1 MKIARAVLF
10 VGILS
15 LWTTYGIMSVAV
27 SVENH
32 KAEENLGF
40 VWEMKSAD
48 EHFLGRKSIVVC
60 VEQNMT
66 TGVSREVPCR

>member
-1 MKIARAVLF
+1 MKYWILF
-10 VGILS
+10 LLS
-15 LWTTYGIMSVAV
+15 LATWTAYGLAAV
-27 SVENH
+27 TVQTQNH
-32 KAEENLGF
+32 RAEESLDH
-40 VWEMKSAD
+40 VRQLKSAD